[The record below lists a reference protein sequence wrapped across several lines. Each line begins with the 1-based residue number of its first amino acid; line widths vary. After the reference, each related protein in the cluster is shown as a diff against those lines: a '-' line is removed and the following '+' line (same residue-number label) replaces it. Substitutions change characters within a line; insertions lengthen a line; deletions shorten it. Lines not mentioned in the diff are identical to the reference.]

1 MNELTGKHVAAMFVF
16 GFGIIIA
23 VNLTLAWN
31 AVHTFPGLEVK
42 NSYVASQS
50 FDADRAA
57 QLALAWDAKAYLQAN
72 QLVLKITK
80 GTEPVQP
87 EILSAVFSRATS
99 ASADQIPEF
108 SFEGTAFTAPVQAGP
123 GNWNLRLV
131 ARAADGTLF
140 QQRMIVAVSQ

>member
-1 MNELTGKHVAAMFVF
+1 MNELTGKHVAAMFVS

-31 AVHTFPGLEVK
+31 AVQTFPGLEVK

-57 QLALAWDAKAYLQAN
+57 QLALDWDVRAFLQAD
-72 QLVLKITK
+72 QLVLEVSRD
-80 GTEPVQP
+80 GEPVAP
-87 EILSAVFSRATS
+87 EITGAVFSRATS
-99 ASADQIPEF
+99 VSMDQTPEF
-108 SFEGTAFTAPVQAGP
+108 TFDGTAFTAAVQAGP

-131 ARAADGTLF
+131 ARAADGTIF
-140 QQRMIVAVSQ
+140 RQRIIVEAAQ

>member
-1 MNELTGKHVAAMFVF
+1 MTELKGKHVAAMFIS

-31 AVHTFPGLEVK
+31 AVQTFPGLEVK

-57 QLALAWDAKAYLQAN
+57 QLALDWDASAHLHES
-72 QLVLKITK
+72 QLVLEISKDGVAVEPKI
-80 GTEPVQP
+80 
-87 EILSAVFSRATS
+87 ISAIFSRATS
-99 ASADQIPEF
+99 VSMDQTPDF
-108 SFEGTAFTAPVQAGP
+108 TFDGTAFSAPVEAGL

-131 ARAADGTLF
+131 AQSADGTVF
-140 QQRMIVAVSQ
+140 RQRIIVDDAR